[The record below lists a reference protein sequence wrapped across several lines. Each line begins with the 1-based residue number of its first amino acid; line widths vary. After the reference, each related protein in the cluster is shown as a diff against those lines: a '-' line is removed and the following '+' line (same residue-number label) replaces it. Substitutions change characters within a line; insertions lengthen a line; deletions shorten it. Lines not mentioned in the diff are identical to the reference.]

1 MPKLHS
7 GNKIKEERWR
17 KINVSWA
24 SFITRSYETGM
35 WAEKLKTLYVNYVM
49 KQGGR
54 NICLREISPTHL
66 Q

>member
-1 MPKLHS
+1 MEKD
-7 GNKIKEERWR
+7 
-17 KINVSWA
+17 NVSWA
-24 SFITRSYETGM
+24 SFITRSYETAM

-54 NICLREISPTHL
+54 NICLREISPMHL